1 MRKIFICFVA
11 IVASM
16 NLNAVV
22 INGIAYDLDKG
33 TNTATV
39 TSNMSQDEY
48 NYRGVTSIDIPKEV
62 TYEGD
67 TYSVTSIGVYAFMRC
82 ADLANVTIPY
92 SVIRIGEN
100 AFDGCHKLDNVTIG
114 DGVKT
119 IEEYAFSD
127 CSYMRSITIPNSV
140 TSIGDHAFDRC
151 SYLQEITIGL
161 SVTSIGDMAFRFTTK
176 LEEIECLA
184 PEPPTLGE
192 NCFLSSGDDIRVR
205 VPKTSVD
212 TYKADLNWKAIAS
225 TITGFN
231 FVYGTCGDNLKYT
244 LKDAALTLT
253 ISGVGEMTEW
263 SSSSAV
269 PWYSYRSQIKSVVI
283 GDGVKSIGSI
293 ALAGCTQVTYLT
305 VPSSVI
311 SIGGYAF
318 AGCTGLRNVNIPKG
332 VTSIAEYTFYNCSAL
347 TSIDI
352 PSKVATIGEEAFS
365 GCSGL
370 TSITCRAT
378 TPPTCDGDN
387 CFDEVNKSIPLYV
400 PFGTKALYQDPAAKG
415 WKEFTNIIEMAD
427 PTTALEGV
435 ESIRP
440 SAVSGQKILRNG
452 QLFIEK
458 NGELYNANGAR
469 VK

>member
-1 MRKIFICFVA
+1 MRKFFICFVA

-16 NLNAVV
+16 NLNAVI

-33 TNTATV
+33 TKTATV
-39 TSNMSQDEY
+39 TSNTSTEASIEY

-62 TYEGD
+62 KYEGD
-67 TYSVTSIGVYAFMRC
+67 TYSVTSIGDLAFIRC

-100 AFDGCHKLDNVTIG
+100 AFDGCNKLDHLTIG
-114 DGVKT
+114 EGVKT
-119 IEEYAFSD
+119 IEEYAFNN
-127 CSYMRSITIPNSV
+127 CSYMQSITIPNSV
-140 TSIGDHAFDRC
+140 TSIGDHAFDGC
-151 SYLQEITIGL
+151 SRLGEITIGL

-205 VPKTSVD
+205 VPRTSVD
-212 TYKADLNWKAIAS
+212 TYKADLNWEAIAS

-263 SSSSAV
+263 NSSSAV

-352 PSKVATIGEEAFS
+352 PSEVATIGEEAFS

-378 TPPTCDGDN
+378 TPPTCGTD
-387 CFDEVNKSIPLYV
+387 CFGNVPKSIPVYV
-400 PFGTKALYQDPAAKG
+400 PYGTAEAYRNAYG
-415 WKEFTNIIEMAD
+415 WNSFTNIVEMAD
-427 PTTALEGV
+427 PAAALEGV
-435 ESIRP
+435 ESIQP
-440 SAVSGQKILRNG
+440 SAVNSQKILRNG